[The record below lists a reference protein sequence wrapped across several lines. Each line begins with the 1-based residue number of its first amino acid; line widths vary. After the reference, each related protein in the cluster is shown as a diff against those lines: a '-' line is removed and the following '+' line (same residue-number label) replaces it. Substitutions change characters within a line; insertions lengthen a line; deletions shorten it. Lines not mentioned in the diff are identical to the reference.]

1 MKNIFTKIRKEFD
14 HRTRLGIMSMLVVNE
29 WVEFTTFKEMLGLQ
43 DGTLASH
50 LKKLE
55 TNDFIKIKKEFIG
68 RKPKTSYAVTEI
80 GRKAFT
86 DHLDALEEIIKQSK

>member
-1 MKNIFTKIRKEFD
+1 
-14 HRTRLGIMSMLVVNE
+14 MLVVNE